1 MKDGL
6 MGEFAKSKIDI
17 AIKYLNQKTLTQE
30 QLDYCENIIS
40 IYGYMTSVEDQM
52 SKMLEETEA
61 EIQAP
66 ALPRQRYQS
75 SKGEADRRK
84 ITAKTNLAKARE
96 AKAAKKKQKT
106 EECSNNNGCDFHS
119 I

>member
-1 MKDGL
+1 
-6 MGEFAKSKIDI
+6 
-17 AIKYLNQKTLTQE
+17 
-30 QLDYCENIIS
+30 
-40 IYGYMTSVEDQM
+40 MTSVEDQM

-75 SKGEADRRK
+75 SKGDADRRK

-96 AKAAKKKQKT
+96 AKAAKKQMIQESDVNRLQKQNQMMT
-106 EECSNNNGCDFHS
+106 FQ
-119 I
+119 